1 MNTETISVEAH
12 AKINLSLDVLKKRE
26 DGYHE
31 VRMIMQTLKLCD
43 EIRLQKLPEGAGIR
57 LLPWEGEEGSERLRG
72 IPMDEKNLMYRAAAL
87 LKEHCGLE
95 TGVELR
101 LRKRIPAAAGLA
113 GGSADAA
120 AVLSGMNELFDL
132 HLSLAELQKLG
143 AALGADIPYCLL
155 GGTALAE
162 GIGERLTPLPPAPGC
177 RVLLV
182 KPEAGVSTKEVY
194 EALRV
199 SERPKEAHP
208 DIDGVLSALQGKNF
222 KKLSARMGNILELVT
237 EPMVPQIPKIKEAMK
252 ELGAM
257 GALMSGSGPTVFGL
271 FTDGALLS
279 AAAEAFRSGPF
290 RDLAKDVIETEFNRY
305 AALF

>member
-1 MNTETISVEAH
+1 MNTEIISVEAH

-43 EIRLQKLPEGAGIR
+43 EIRLQKLPEGAGIW

>member
-57 LLPWEGEEGSERLRG
+57 LLPWEGEEDSERLRG

-132 HLSLAELQKLG
+132 HLSLGELQKLG
-143 AALGADIPYCLL
+143 ASLGADIPYCLL

-305 AALF
+305 AAL